1 MPRANGIA
9 EKNDKAEIVRF
20 IKLIKGMNERQQ
32 SGLNVM
38 LTGLAMMKGKEKK
51 RCENR

>member
-1 MPRANGIA
+1 MKR
-9 EKNDKAEIVRF
+9 NDGGRKREAVRL
-20 IKLIKGMNERQQ
+20 IKLIKGMTEVQQ